1 LNQVDQH
8 DNALIKKI
16 ISAKGG
22 LNTRKVGAFF
32 MALVARKK
40 QGQSTQQL
48 ISEFK
53 KLTYEDQGLERVKTV
68 GMTGYQKPSTIRN
81 VKMIELR
88 KASAR
93 IRRRNKRAAGFTK

>member
-1 LNQVDQH
+1 
-8 DNALIKKI
+8 
-16 ISAKGG
+16 
-22 LNTRKVGAFF
+22 

-40 QGQSTQQL
+40 QGQTTQQL

-53 KLTYEDQGLERVKTV
+53 KLTYDDQSLEKVKSL
-68 GMTGYQKPSTIRN
+68 GMTGYQKPSTVRN
-81 VKMIELR
+81 IKMIELR

>member
-1 LNQVDQH
+1 
-8 DNALIKKI
+8 
-16 ISAKGG
+16 
-22 LNTRKVGAFF
+22 

-53 KLTYEDQGLERVKTV
+53 KLTFEDSGLDRVRTV
-68 GMTGYQKPSTIRN
+68 GMTGFLKPSK
-81 VKMIELR
+81 VKNIKMTELR

-93 IRRRNKRAAGFTK
+93 IRRRNKRNAGITK

>member
-1 LNQVDQH
+1 
-8 DNALIKKI
+8 
-16 ISAKGG
+16 
-22 LNTRKVGAFF
+22 

-40 QGQSTQQL
+40 QGQTTQQL

-53 KLTYEDQGLERVKTV
+53 KLTYDDQSLEKVKSL
-68 GMTGYQKPSTIRN
+68 GMTGYQKPSTLHNI
-81 VKMIELR
+81 KMIELR